1 MQKEVKT
8 DIYRML
14 HPKLTFFLTSISR
27 DGKPNV
33 MTCSWGVPVSM
44 EPPMIIVCV
53 GKEAYTAE
61 LIRETREFAVCIPT
75 KAQLK
80 ALWACGN
87 VSGRDADKFRKAGLK
102 PVNAK
107 KIRSPLIEGCL
118 GFLECRLGKTV
129 EAGECYAFFGKVV
142 SARADERFFEKGS
155 WTEEAEIPMHL
166 GGGKMV
172 YFRE

>member
-1 MQKEVKT
+1 MLTEIKT

-27 DGKPNV
+27 DGKSNV
-33 MTCSWGVPVSM
+33 MTCSWGVPVST

-53 GKEAYTAE
+53 AKEAYTAE

-75 KAQLK
+75 KGQLK

-87 VSGRDADKFRKAGLK
+87 VSGRDEDKFSKAGVK
-102 PVNAK
+102 PVKAK
-107 KIRSPLIEGCL
+107 KIKSPLIEGCV
-118 GFLECRLGKTV
+118 GFMECRLGKTV

-142 SARADERFFEKGS
+142 SACADDRFFEKGS

-166 GGGKMV
+166 SGGKMV
-172 YFRE
+172 YFRK